1 MLWIPET
8 SSRGISDEEVADL
21 AAAEERVV
29 LTRDRDFLATRL
41 RRRATHGVIYIAE
54 PVRKD
59 NVEKL
64 ARNTLKALEALRE
77 KPGLAIITTKTIE
90 LYRLL

>member
-8 SSRGISDEEVADL
+8 SSRGISDEEIADL
-21 AAAEERVV
+21 ASTEERAV

-54 PVRKD
+54 PVRRD

-64 ARNTLKALEALRE
+64 ARNINKALEALRE
-77 KPGLAIITTKTIE
+77 KPGLAIVTSTTIE
-90 LYRLL
+90 LYRLP